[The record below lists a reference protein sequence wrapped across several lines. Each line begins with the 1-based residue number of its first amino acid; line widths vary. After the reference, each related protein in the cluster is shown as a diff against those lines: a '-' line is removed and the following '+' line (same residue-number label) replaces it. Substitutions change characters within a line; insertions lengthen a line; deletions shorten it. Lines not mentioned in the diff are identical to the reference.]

1 MFYNHVSVVCVRVT
15 PRHKKCPPC
24 ELWTICPLSMH
35 IVQFLKQSVNHWFSC
50 LRGSFLEFSKISLFY
65 DDQILVGNFCH
76 FSVSSSMKHKRR
88 CLHLIIV
95 FALSV
100 NIDLT
105 KLALSRVSPSLYFI
119 LQSIIENLTTFSSFP
134 VLVVRPSESFW
145 FSILALFSI
154 VISDSEQ
161 KYKIGARSHDRARY
175 KFQKSALITFFT
187 CFIWRARDRATLI
200 GRLARMSHVS
210 GQSRR
215 VTVRHSR
222 TRLRIVIFQPRFSET
237 RYDQS
242 DTICRPDT
250 DNMTLEF
257 FDSNFDKLI
266 SESLCG
272 NNYSSAA

>member
-1 MFYNHVSVVCVRVT
+1 MIKFWSEKFV
-15 PRHKKCPPC
+15 
-24 ELWTICPLSMH
+24 I
-35 IVQFLKQSVNHWFSC
+35 
-50 LRGSFLEFSKISLFY
+50 
-65 DDQILVGNFCH
+65 

-134 VLVVRPSESFW
+134 VLVVRPSKSLW
-145 FSILALFSI
+145 FSILAPFFI

-237 RYDQS
+237 RYDHS
-242 DTICRPDT
+242 DTTCRPDT
-250 DNMTLEF
+250 DNVTLEF